1 MCCLVD
7 AFGGYLGYL
16 RGSVTTTAPGEVRA
30 AHSSRRDAVS
40 KRIDQLAADVADLQR
55 ELARIKAER
64 ECACPTC
71 AVGPLVRGQL
81 AARGF
86 GAVPP
91 PSRMLRIASV
101 EGSSND

>member
-1 MCCLVD
+1 MCCLAD

-71 AVGPLVRGQL
+71 AVGPWVPASTPREGPGDHSSRL
-81 AARGF
+81 
-86 GAVPP
+86 GAHGVAE
-91 PSRMLRIASV
+91 R
-101 EGSSND
+101 

>member
-1 MCCLVD
+1 MD

-16 RGSVTTTAPGEVRA
+16 PGSFNDYRTRGGRA

-71 AVGPLVRGQL
+71 AVGLWVRAGSP
-81 AARGF
+81 REGS
-86 GAVPP
+86 G
-91 PSRMLRIASV
+91 SRLHRQGCSVIASV
-101 EGSSND
+101 EGSSDD